1 MSLHGYELNQKLQA
15 FGFHTIDQ
23 GNLYRLLRQLEKEDL
38 VKSEWDTTGAGPAKR
53 RYTITSVG
61 VSYLKGYA
69 NQLEGYQSML
79 DQFFNMYSS
88 FLELYIPSFKTEG
101 YNREKNA
108 DKGRNH
114 NESEEEWTSRGF
126 KNSSKRTEPK
136 AETNATELFV
146 ETVWDQYEESLER
159 SNQFS
164 EDREDAYLKSLKEVI
179 KLNQEFRKSLSSI
192 YRESKET
199 NSEIVKGVSNFAS
212 KNGVKDELN
221 FSELTDQLNDVS
233 TRFEKIALTP
243 IKSTFDLLDRFEK
256 GIEENSESFIQ
267 YSRERRGGWQK
278 VTNEYAKLARDSQ
291 KNLLNRFEESF
302 KILTSIK

>member
-1 MSLHGYELNQKLQA
+1 MNPKKNEQV
-15 FGFHTIDQ
+15 
-23 GNLYRLLRQLEKEDL
+23 E
-38 VKSEWDTTGAGPAKR
+38 V
-53 RYTITSVG
+53 
-61 VSYLKGYA
+61 LKTA
-69 NQLEGYQSML
+69 Q
-79 DQFFNMYSS
+79 
-88 FLELYIPSFKTEG
+88 
-101 YNREKNA
+101 
-108 DKGRNH
+108 
-114 NESEEEWTSRGF
+114 
-126 KNSSKRTEPK
+126 KRTEPK
-136 AETNATELFV
+136 VETNATELFV

-221 FSELTDQLNDVS
+221 FTELTDQLSDVS

-291 KNLLNRFEESF
+291 KSLLNRFEESF
-302 KILTSIK
+302 KILTSVK

>member
-1 MSLHGYELNQKLQA
+1 MNPKKNEQV
-15 FGFHTIDQ
+15 
-23 GNLYRLLRQLEKEDL
+23 E
-38 VKSEWDTTGAGPAKR
+38 V
-53 RYTITSVG
+53 
-61 VSYLKGYA
+61 LKTA
-69 NQLEGYQSML
+69 Q
-79 DQFFNMYSS
+79 
-88 FLELYIPSFKTEG
+88 
-101 YNREKNA
+101 
-108 DKGRNH
+108 
-114 NESEEEWTSRGF
+114 
-126 KNSSKRTEPK
+126 KRTEPK

-221 FSELTDQLNDVS
+221 FTELTDQLNDVS